1 MVYFGDICV
10 RICLAVRP
18 MANSPTL
25 PRTMHPFVIRCAA
38 FLLAAFTTLAHA
50 AEPVSTGWVNGAAI
64 GGKDTVSYFSADVK
78 ASHQVVEGN
87 STFTVQYLGAP
98 WRFASKASADRF
110 AANPA
115 AYVPQ
120 YNGHCSNALTQ
131 GEGLISTNGSVW
143 EFFGDK
149 LHLFYAERGRQRWL
163 TGDWQAFRQQAD
175 KAWQDIL
182 AARR

>member
-64 GGKDTVSYFSADVK
+64 GGKDTVSYYSADVK

-120 YNGHCSNALTQ
+120 YNGHCSNALSQ

>member
-1 MVYFGDICV
+1 MVNLGRHGVSICP
-10 RICLAVRP
+10 AVRP
-18 MANSPTL
+18 MIIRFAPSLN
-25 PRTMHPFVIRCAA
+25 MHHFIIRCAA
-38 FLLAAFTTLAHA
+38 LLLAAFTTLAHA
-50 AEPVSTGWVNGAAI
+50 AEPVSTGWLNGVAI
-64 GGKDTVSYFSADVK
+64 GGKDTVSYYSADVK

-98 WRFASKASADRF
+98 WRFASKASADKF

-120 YNGHCSNALTQ
+120 YNGHCSNALSQ

>member
-1 MVYFGDICV
+1 
-10 RICLAVRP
+10 
-18 MANSPTL
+18 MAITSTL
-25 PRTMHPFVIRCAA
+25 PPTMHSFVIRCAA
-38 FLLAAFTTLAHA
+38 LLLAVFTTLAHA
-50 AEPVSTGWVNGAAI
+50 AGPVSTGWLNGVAI
-64 GGKDTVSYFSADVK
+64 GGKDTVSYYSADAK
-78 ASHQVVEGN
+78 ASHQVAEGN

-120 YNGHCSNALTQ
+120 YNGHCSNGLSL
-131 GEGLISTNGSVW
+131 GEGLISANGSVW
-143 EFFGDK
+143 EFFDDK

-163 TGDWQAFRQQAD
+163 TGDWQAFRLQAD

-182 AARR
+182 AAKR

>member
-1 MVYFGDICV
+1 MV
-10 RICLAVRP
+10 
-18 MANSPTL
+18 MSPTL
-25 PRTMHPFVIRCAA
+25 PRTMRPFVIRFAA
-38 FLLAAFTTLAHA
+38 LLLAAFTTLVHA
-50 AEPVSTGWVNGAAI
+50 AGPVSTGWVNGAAI
-64 GGKDTVSYFSADVK
+64 GGKDTVSYYSADVK

-98 WRFASKASADRF
+98 WRFASKASADKF

-120 YNGHCSNALTQ
+120 YNGHCSNALSQ

>member
-1 MVYFGDICV
+1 M
-10 RICLAVRP
+10 
-18 MANSPTL
+18 
-25 PRTMHPFVIRCAA
+25 
-38 FLLAAFTTLAHA
+38 
-50 AEPVSTGWVNGAAI
+50 NGVAI
-64 GGKDTVSYFSADVK
+64 GGKDTVSYYSADVK

-87 STFTVQYLGAP
+87 STFTVQYLGVP

-120 YNGHCSNALTQ
+120 YNGHCSNALSQ

>member
-1 MVYFGDICV
+1 MQ
-10 RICLAVRP
+10 
-18 MANSPTL
+18 TL
-25 PRTMHPFVIRCAA
+25 ILRCAA
-38 FLLAAFTTLAHA
+38 LLLVAFTTLAHA
-50 AEPVSTGWVNGAAI
+50 AEPVSTGWLSGAANW
-64 GGKDTVSYFSADVK
+64 GKDTGWFLSADVK

-120 YNGHCSNALTQ
+120 YNGHCSNGLSL
-131 GEGLISTNGSVW
+131 GEGLIRTDGSVW

>member
-1 MVYFGDICV
+1 MQ
-10 RICLAVRP
+10 
-18 MANSPTL
+18 TL
-25 PRTMHPFVIRCAA
+25 ILRCAA
-38 FLLAAFTTLAHA
+38 LLLAAVCSFAHA
-50 AEPVSTGWVNGAAI
+50 GEPVSTGWLNSVAI
-64 GGKDTVSYFSADVK
+64 GGKDTVSYYSADVK

-87 STFTVQYLGAP
+87 GTFTVQYLGAS

-120 YNGHCSNALTQ
+120 YNGYCSNALAS
-131 GEGLISTNGSVW
+131 GEGLVSTNGSVW

-149 LHLFYAERGRQRWL
+149 LNLFYAEAGRQRWL
-163 TGDWQAFRQQAD
+163 AGDWRAYRQQAD

-182 AARR
+182 AAKR

>member
-1 MVYFGDICV
+1 MVNLGRHGVSICP
-10 RICLAVRP
+10 AVRP
-18 MANSPTL
+18 MIIRFAPSLN
-25 PRTMHPFVIRCAA
+25 MHHFIIRCAA
-38 FLLAAFTTLAHA
+38 LLLAAFTTLAHA
-50 AEPVSTGWVNGAAI
+50 AEPVSTGWLNGVAI
-64 GGKDTVSYFSADVK
+64 GGKDTVSYYSADVK

-98 WRFASKASADRF
+98 WRFASKASADKF

-120 YNGHCSNALTQ
+120 YNGHCSNALSQ

-163 TGDWQAFRQQAD
+163 TGDWQAYRQQAD

>member
-1 MVYFGDICV
+1 
-10 RICLAVRP
+10 

-38 FLLAAFTTLAHA
+38 LLLAAFTTLAHA
-50 AEPVSTGWVNGAAI
+50 VEPVSTGWLNGAAI
-64 GGKDTVSYFSADVK
+64 GGKDTVSYYSADVK

-98 WRFASKASADRF
+98 WRFASKASADKF

-120 YNGHCSNALTQ
+120 YNGHCSNALSQ

-182 AARR
+182 AAKR

>member
-1 MVYFGDICV
+1 MQ
-10 RICLAVRP
+10 
-18 MANSPTL
+18 
-25 PRTMHPFVIRCAA
+25 H
-38 FLLAAFTTLAHA
+38 
-50 AEPVSTGWVNGAAI
+50 
-64 GGKDTVSYFSADVK
+64 
-78 ASHQVVEGN
+78 
-87 STFTVQYLGAP
+87 LGVP
-98 WRFASKASADRF
+98 WRFASKASADKF

-120 YNGHCSNALTQ
+120 YNGHCSNALSQ

-182 AARR
+182 AAKTGH